1 MTGYWYQQSSSE
13 TEDVAACVR
22 TCSCAT
28 CRTSPAGADDG
39 DGDDRR
45 AVRTVVLRTGLIS
58 FFFFLLLLFA
68 ACVCVFE
75 IRVHTQRAGGGR
87 ACGELVIFIS
97 KLSSLAVPIELLAD
111 YF

>member
-1 MTGYWYQQSSSE
+1 
-13 TEDVAACVR
+13 VR

-58 FFFFLLLLFA
+58 FFFFSLAFI
-68 ACVCVFE
+68 CSMCVFE

-97 KLSSLAVPIELLAD
+97 KLSSLAVPTELLAD